1 MSLRILLVEKKVD
14 ATELFLPGLE
24 RKGYE
29 VTVVRTLRQALARLT
44 SFRPD
49 MLIVDAASFGSSGYK
64 VSDGLRSQL
73 PGVPTVLLL
82 KQGHTAEV
90 GRAEEFLIEP
100 FSSRSLLHRVG
111 KIARTLMCRVLSAGP
126 LQLEPD
132 TRTLRRGGQVIYL
145 RPKEA
150 ALLALFMRNPGR
162 VLSRQEIIR
171 AVWETDYIRDTRT
184 LSVHIRWLRQ
194 KIEADPHRP
203 QHLRTVRG
211 VGYRFE
217 ASEDRPQP

>member
-1 MSLRILLVEKKVD
+1 MSLRILLVEKQ
-14 ATELFLPGLE
+14 APTTELFLPGLQ

-29 VTVVRTLRQALARLT
+29 VVAVRTLRQALARVG
-44 SFRPD
+44 SFRAD
-49 MLIVDAASFGSSGYK
+49 ILIVDAASFGNGGYK
-64 VSDGLRSQL
+64 ITDELRSQL
-73 PGVPTVLLL
+73 PGIPTILLL
-82 KQGHTAEV
+82 EKGHAASAQS
-90 GRAEEFLIEP
+90 AEEFLIKP
-100 FSSRSLLHRVG
+100 ASPRSLLHRVG
-111 KIARTLMCRVLSAGP
+111 KIAATLTSRELSAGP

-132 TRTLRRGGQVIYL
+132 TRCLRRGGRVIYL

-150 ALLALFMRNPGR
+150 ALLAFFMRNPGR
-162 VLSRQEIIR
+162 VLSREEIIR
-171 AVWETDYIRDTRT
+171 TVWETDYIGDTRT

-217 ASEDRPQP
+217 ASEEHRQP

>member
-1 MSLRILLVEKKVD
+1 MGLRILLVEKQVA

-29 VTVVRTLRQALARLT
+29 VTVVRTLRQALARLA

-49 MLIVDAASFGSSGYK
+49 ILIVDAASFGSSGYK
-64 VSDGLRSQL
+64 VSDGLRSSL
-73 PGVPTVLLL
+73 PGVPMVLLL
-82 KQGHTAEV
+82 KEGHTAEV
-90 GRAEEFLIEP
+90 GSAEEFLIEP

-111 KIARTLMCRVLSAGP
+111 KIARTLTRRELSAGP
-126 LQLEPD
+126 LQFEPD
-132 TRTLRRGGQVIYL
+132 TRTLRRSGQVIYL

-162 VLSRQEIIR
+162 VLSREEIIR

-194 KIEADPHRP
+194 KIEEDPQRP

-217 ASEDRPQP
+217 ASKERPQP